1 MLAGAVVAACGTA
14 SETKAVVGGEVHV
27 YDGPVKGAAGSVRS
41 PALTEVPFEVVL
53 SCP

>member
-1 MLAGAVVAACGTA
+1 V
-14 SETKAVVGGEVHV
+14 TKAGDT
-27 YDGPVKGAAGSVRS
+27 YSVKGAAGSVRS